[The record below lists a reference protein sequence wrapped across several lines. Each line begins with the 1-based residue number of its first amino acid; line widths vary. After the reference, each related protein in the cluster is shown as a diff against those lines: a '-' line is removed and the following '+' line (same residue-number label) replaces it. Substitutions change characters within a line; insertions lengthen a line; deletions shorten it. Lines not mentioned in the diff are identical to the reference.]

1 MFDDKDILDIYQE
14 GGKEEY
20 AFNLIVRKYS
30 ERLYWHI
37 RQLVLDHEQT
47 NDLLQNT
54 FIKAWKYLPD
64 FRGDSKLFTW
74 LYKIATNETLTYLKR
89 ERLKSF
95 ISFSDETN
103 KLEERLAADE
113 NFSGD
118 EVQIA
123 LYKEI
128 RKLPP
133 KQRTVFTMRYFDEV
147 KYEDMVEI
155 LGGTEGSLKASYHHA
170 YNKIKKNLEEK
181 F

>member
-1 MFDDKDILDIYQE
+1 MLDDKDILDIYNE

-54 FIKAWKYLPD
+54 LIKAWRHLPD

-74 LYKIATNETLTYLKR
+74 LYRIATNETLTYMKR
-89 ERLKSF
+89 EQVRNLLSF
-95 ISFSDETN
+95 TDASHKVEDKLISSPF
-103 KLEERLAADE
+103 
-113 NFSGD
+113 FSGD
-118 EVQIA
+118 NIQVF
-123 LYKEI
+123 LYKAI
-128 RKLPP
+128 QKLPP
-133 KQRTVFTMRYFDEV
+133 KQRTVFTMRYFDDI

-170 YNKIKKNLEEK
+170 YNKIKKILEESI
-181 F
+181 